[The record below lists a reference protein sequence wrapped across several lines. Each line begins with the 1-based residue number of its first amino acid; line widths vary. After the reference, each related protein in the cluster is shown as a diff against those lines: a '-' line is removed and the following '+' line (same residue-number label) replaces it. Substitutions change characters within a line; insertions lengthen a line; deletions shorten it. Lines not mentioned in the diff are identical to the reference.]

1 MQAENEQSNS
11 VVASFPQ
18 GERVWLHSA
27 YIASLGETDTE
38 RKTYTETERG
48 LEKTEKQTQPREFI
62 DVTGRTRDTITEI

>member
-1 MQAENEQSNS
+1 MNS

-62 DVTGRTRDTITEI
+62 RKRAHKQLFREQSVTVVSAR